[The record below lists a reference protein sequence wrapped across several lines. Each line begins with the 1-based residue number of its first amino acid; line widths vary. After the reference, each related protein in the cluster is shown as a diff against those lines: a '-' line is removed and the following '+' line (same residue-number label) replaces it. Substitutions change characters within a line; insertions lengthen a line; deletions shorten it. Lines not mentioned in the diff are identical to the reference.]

1 MTRDGRRPDPD
12 VPPRRTAGERPRRT
26 VADGSPARRDAGPV
40 RPGGSIGRVTPRPV
54 PTQRPAARTA
64 QRPAGAVPRPR
75 GTEPG
80 DARSSQPRTSASATD
95 GRLPAPRRTVRPGIG
110 APAGRSER
118 VSAGTDATRPHAVG
132 GVRVPDA
139 RPPRGP
145 SVPVTG
151 RLARPRVGAPPQ
163 RQRVALGLVL
173 VLLVVL
179 GGRLVQ
185 VQGFSGGSYADL
197 AYTQRLTT
205 VEIPGIRGD
214 VVDRNGEVLAS
225 SVERWDVVVNQVQ
238 VVEALKTPEK
248 AAEKAAEL
256 AELLDMPAG
265 EVGAVLW
272 GGEEKRQY
280 VYLAKNV
287 LPEVYREVAER
298 RVAGVSGER
307 TSDRSYPA
315 DSTAGNVLGFV
326 GAEGHGQAGVEL
338 VYDELLSGRAGSQT
352 YERGARGQRIPTGD
366 QETEPAVDGHDV
378 QLTIDRDIQYV
389 AQSTLDAK
397 VVESGAEW
405 GALAITV
412 PETGEILA
420 LVDSG
425 AVNPNDPGAT
435 PAEDRGSRSVG
446 ASYEP
451 GSTAKVITMAA
462 VLEQGVA
469 TPTSQYVVPYTLS
482 LPNIGAKPFK
492 DSHEHG
498 DLQLTLTGILAESSN
513 TGTVMV
519 GQELPRQ
526 VRHDYLAK
534 FGFGSPTG
542 VELPG
547 EESGIL
553 WPADTWDGRS
563 QYAVLFGQAVTST
576 VLQNTQVFATLGNG
590 GVRVQPHLVRGTQ
603 APDGTFVPAELDEP
617 QRVVSEETAATVV
630 RMLESAVVEG
640 TGGNGAVPGYR
651 VAGKTGTA
659 QAFERGGVIK
669 HVSSFIGLVPADD
682 PQLAINVVLY
692 DPKTS
697 IYGGAVAAP
706 VFSEVAQ
713 FALQHLGIPPSGAP
727 AELFPATWQ

>member
-1 MTRDGRRPDPD
+1 MPSARVASGRATTGTERSSRVRPADRAGAPRRPDG
-12 VPPRRTAGERPRRT
+12 TAAP
-26 VADGSPARRDAGPV
+26 GSARGPV
-40 RPGGSIGRVTPRPV
+40 RTGPARDAARPV
-54 PTQRPAARTA
+54 RPA
-64 QRPAGAVPRPR
+64 PA
-75 GTEPG
+75 EG
-80 DARSSQPRTSASATD
+80 DGSGPRTT
-95 GRLPAPRRTVRPGIG
+95 
-110 APAGRSER
+110 
-118 VSAGTDATRPHAVG
+118 
-132 GVRVPDA
+132 
-139 RPPRGP
+139 PRGP
-145 SVPVTG
+145 
-151 RLARPRVGAPPQ
+151 RVGSPPR

-179 GGRLVQ
+179 AGRLVQ
-185 VQGFSGGSYADL
+185 VQGIAGGSYADL
-197 AYTQRLTT
+197 AYSGRLTT
-205 VEIPGIRGD
+205 VEIPGTRGQ

-225 SVERWDVVVNQVQ
+225 SVERWNVVVNQQQ
-238 VVEALKTPEK
+238 VVAALKTPEK

-272 GGEEKRQY
+272 GGEEKRGF

-287 LPEVYREVAER
+287 LPEVYEEVAAR

-315 DSTAGNVLGFV
+315 ESTGGNVLGFV
-326 GAEGHGQAGVEL
+326 GADNRGQAGIEL
-338 VYDELLSGRAGSQT
+338 VYDDLLSGRAGSQT
-352 YERGARGQRIPTGD
+352 YEQGARGQRIPTGE
-366 QETEPAVDGHDV
+366 QAVEPAVDGHDV

-397 VVESGAEW
+397 VTESGAEW
-405 GALAITV
+405 GALEIV
-412 PETGEILA
+412 DVRTGEILA

-425 AVNPNDPGAT
+425 AVDPNDPGAT
-435 PAEDRGSRSVG
+435 PTDDRGSRSVG
-446 ASYEP
+446 AVYEP

-462 VLEQGVA
+462 ALEQGVA
-469 TPTSQYVVPYTLS
+469 TPTSQYVVPYLLD
-482 LPNIGAKPFK
+482 LPNIGGKPFK

-498 DLQLTLTGILAESSN
+498 DLRLTLTGILAESSN

-519 GQELPRQ
+519 GKELPRQ
-526 VRHDYLAK
+526 VRHDYLSK
-534 FGFGSPTG
+534 FGFGSTTG

-547 EESGIL
+547 ESGGLL
-553 WPADTWDGRS
+553 WAADDWDGRS
-563 QYAVLFGQAVTST
+563 QYAVLFGQAVSST

-590 GVRVQPHLVRGTQ
+590 GVQMQPHLVRGTT
-603 APDGTFVPAELDEP
+603 APDGTFTPSELAEPE
-617 QRVVSEETAATVV
+617 RVVSEETARTVV

-640 TGGNGAVPGYR
+640 TGSNGAVPGYR

-659 QAFERGGVIK
+659 QAFEGGGVIK

-706 VFSEVAQ
+706 VFSQVAA
-713 FALQHLGIPPSGAP
+713 FSLQHLGIPPSGAP
-727 AELFPATWQ
+727 AELFPSTWE